1 MFAPGVPQ
9 VQQEFGSSDQTLAT
23 FVVSV
28 FLLGYVAGPL
38 VLVPLAD
45 IYGRVVVYHAG
56 NLGFIIFN
64 IACAV
69 STDMSM
75 LIGFRFLAGLIG
87 SAPMTV
93 GGGTVADI
101 MPYEQR
107 GLAIMVWNL
116 PVVAGP
122 VIGPVIGGF
131 LTQAAGWRWLFWLI
145 VIASGVTAVVGVA
158 VLRETNPAV
167 LLKRKTNRLRR
178 ETGNPGLRSRLD
190 MGLSKKEIF
199 IRAIVRPSKLLFLSP
214 ICALACLYNSFVYSI
229 MYLFFTTFTFV
240 FEGEYGFSQG
250 IVGLTYIGM
259 GIGMFAGMVLYGLTS
274 DKIVK
279 HLAKKHG
286 LDQGKPEHRLPLAM
300 FTAPFIPAGLFIYG
314 WTVEYHVHWAVP
326 LIGTLM
332 VGFGL
337 IIIMSSIANYM
348 IDTFNIYAGA
358 AMGAIAISR
367 SLFGGTFPLFA
378 LHMYESLGW
387 GWGNSLLAFIAL
399 AGCVIPPLFYIY
411 GQRLRTSPKHQIRL

>member
-1 MFAPGVPQ
+1 MSTDLSAQCTNSGNDPSLHHSDKDLESARPSEKYRVEDGAKIGDEHEAQESETTVDLEVVDWDGPDDPSNPMNWPARKKWANICVLAAINFFSPLISSMFAPGVPQ
-9 VQQEFGSSDQTLAT
+9 VQKEFESSDQTLAT

-45 IYGRVVVYHAG
+45 VYGRVVVYHAG

-69 STDMSM
+69 STNMNM

-101 MPYEQR
+101 MPHEQR

-131 LTQAAGWRWLFWLI
+131 LTQVAGWRWPFWLV
-145 VIASGVTAVVGVA
+145 VISSGATAVVGVV

-167 LLKRKTNRLRR
+167 LLKWKTKKLRK
-178 ETGNPGLRSRLD
+178 ETGKPNLRSKLD
-190 MGLSKKEIF
+190 LGLPKKEMF

-214 ICALACLYNSFVYSI
+214 ICGLASCKSQPHLKFYASLAANHPFKQCITLSSILSCIYS
-229 MYLFFTTFTFV
+229 
-240 FEGEYGFSQG
+240 
-250 IVGLTYIGM
+250 
-259 GIGMFAGMVLYGLTS
+259 
-274 DKIVK
+274 
-279 HLAKKHG
+279 
-286 LDQGKPEHRLPLAM
+286 LPLSLSCSRVNMASVR
-300 FTAPFIPAGLFIYG
+300 AQ
-314 WTVEYHVHWAVP
+314 WA
-326 LIGTLM
+326 
-332 VGFGL
+332 
-337 IIIMSSIANYM
+337 
-348 IDTFNIYAGA
+348 
-358 AMGAIAISR
+358 
-367 SLFGGTFPLFA
+367 
-378 LHMYESLGW
+378 
-387 GWGNSLLAFIAL
+387 
-399 AGCVIPPLFYIY
+399 
-411 GQRLRTSPKHQIRL
+411 